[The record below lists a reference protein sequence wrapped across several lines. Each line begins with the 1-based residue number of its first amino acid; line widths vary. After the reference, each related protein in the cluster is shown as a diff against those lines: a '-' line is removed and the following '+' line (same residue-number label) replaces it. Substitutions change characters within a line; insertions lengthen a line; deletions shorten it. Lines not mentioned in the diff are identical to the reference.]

1 MIDSV
6 VLYFL
11 SSARR
16 NVVAGILLD
25 WSMRTASASF
35 FVTEHSIHDPR
46 SGMTRQPCS
55 GRAVELVHDHALC
68 AVDDELTAADHDWD
82 LAEVDRI
89 LDDLVLILADEA
101 HLD

>member
-1 MIDSV
+1 

-16 NVVAGILLD
+16 NVVAGILLL

-35 FVTEHSIHDPR
+35 LVTEHSIHDPR

-55 GRAVELVHDHALC
+55 GRSPSWHL
-68 AVDDELTAADHDWD
+68 DE
-82 LAEVDRI
+82 EVDAR
-89 LDDLVLILADEA
+89 ASGGA
-101 HLD
+101 G